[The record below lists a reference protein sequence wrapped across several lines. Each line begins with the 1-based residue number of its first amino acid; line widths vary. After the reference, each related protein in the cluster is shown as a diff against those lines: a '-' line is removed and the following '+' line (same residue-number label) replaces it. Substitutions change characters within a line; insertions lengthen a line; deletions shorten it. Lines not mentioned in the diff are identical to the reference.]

1 MNPFEVTTF
10 IMLTEFLL
18 KNDYME
24 DGFPLYL
31 LCGALAGVNGLM
43 AGNPFDVIRTVQ
55 ITSKA
60 KKKLSLFQTASRI
73 IAKKGIQGIYMGFTA
88 NIYRVAGWNAIN
100 FSCFSLIEKHY
111 LAYKRSRAR
120 TEH

>member
-1 MNPFEVTTF
+1 MGLWEGYQANFLRNVFMNPFEVTAY

-43 AGNPFDVIRTVQ
+43 IGNPFDVIRTV
-55 ITSKA
+55 
-60 KKKLSLFQTASRI
+60 
-73 IAKKGIQGIYMGFTA
+73 M
-88 NIYRVAGWNAIN
+88 
-100 FSCFSLIEKHY
+100 
-111 LAYKRSRAR
+111 
-120 TEH
+120 

>member
-1 MNPFEVTTF
+1 MNPFEVTAY

-43 AGNPFDVIRTVQ
+43 IGNPFDVIRTV
-55 ITSKA
+55 
-60 KKKLSLFQTASRI
+60 
-73 IAKKGIQGIYMGFTA
+73 M
-88 NIYRVAGWNAIN
+88 
-100 FSCFSLIEKHY
+100 
-111 LAYKRSRAR
+111 
-120 TEH
+120 